1 MSAVTYRPATL
12 DDAALASDV
21 MTAAYPPF
29 PQDPVLTRYRWERVR
44 TGYEFARYLA
54 ERDGQAIAFLGWI
67 HGPWE
72 KLPER
77 HCEVEVWL
85 DQAQHELGLVSEM
98 WSWIAEQALDEHPG
112 ILLAYCGEDE
122 PVMLDSLAALGYTR
136 ERAEKVWELDLN
148 AHGSR
153 LRAEA
158 AQAGA
163 RLEPSGIQLTTVAA
177 WDCQDKLQR
186 LYEMDSITRQDI
198 PSTMPILTESFDDFE
213 RRMNG
218 PDRRLDR
225 TWIAVD
231 GDRPVAM
238 SYLRFPPVR
247 GRVWTGYTASHP
259 DYRGRGLA
267 RAVKLQSL
275 AQAVELGVPVVGTD
289 NDAENVAMLHINET
303 LGYVRRPGY
312 VEHHKRVTNTRA

>member
-1 MSAVTYRPATL
+1 
-12 DDAALASDV
+12 V
-21 MTAAYPPF
+21 MTAAYPPL

-44 TGYEFARYLA
+44 SGYEYARFLA
-54 ERDGQAIAFLGWI
+54 ERDGRAIAFLGWI

-85 DQAQHELGLVSEM
+85 DQAQQKLGLVTEM
-98 WSWIAEQALDEHPG
+98 WSWIAERAMVENPG

-122 PVMLDSLAALGYTR
+122 PVMLDSLAALGYSR
-136 ERAEKVWELDLN
+136 ERAEKVWELDLKV
-148 AHGSR
+148 HGPR
-153 LRAEA
+153 LLAEA
-158 AQAGA
+158 ADARSRAQGA
-163 RLEPSGIQLTTVAA
+163 GIQLTTLGA
-177 WDCQDKLQR
+177 WDRDDKMQK

-198 PSTMPILTESFDDFE
+198 PSTMPILTESFADFE
-213 RRMNG
+213 RRMRG
-218 PDRRLDR
+218 PDRHLDR
-225 TWIAVD
+225 TWIALAD
-231 GDRPVAM
+231 GRPVAM

-275 AQAVELGVPVVGTD
+275 AQAVELAVPVVGTD
-289 NDAENVAMLHINET
+289 NDAENAAMLHINEA
-303 LGYVRRPGY
+303 LGYVRRPGF
-312 VEHHKRVTNTRA
+312 VEHHKRVTNTGA